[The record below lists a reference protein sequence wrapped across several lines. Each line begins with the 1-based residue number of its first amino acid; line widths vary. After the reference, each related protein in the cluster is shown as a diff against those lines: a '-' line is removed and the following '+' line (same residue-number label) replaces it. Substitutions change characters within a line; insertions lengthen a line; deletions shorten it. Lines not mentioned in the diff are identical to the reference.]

1 MKIKTIFW
9 IVAGIVMLQVLPLYA
24 SLFSE
29 AFKLELT
36 ADAFGPNMSEDALLM
51 FEFFAL
57 VVGLTGTGVVFAL
70 IGATSFKDEAV
81 LKRMSFLFFV
91 ILGLF
96 CIARSDL
103 LCKKGD
109 PTAPLPVV
117 LLGFV
122 FAHTIVIW
130 SKKRCS
136 IIL

>member
-9 IVAGIVMLQVLPLYA
+9 IVAAIVMLQVLPLYA

-70 IGATSFKDEAV
+70 IGATSFKEEAV
-81 LKRMSFLFFV
+81 LRRVSFLFFV
-91 ILGLF
+91 ILGFFALP
-96 CIARSDL
+96 DL
-103 LCKKGD
+103 ISYLKGD

-117 LLGFV
+117 LLGLSSLV
-122 FAHTIVIW
+122 LLLYAA
-130 SKKRCS
+130 KKGRA
-136 IIL
+136 

>member
-81 LKRMSFLFFV
+81 LRRMSFLFFV
-91 ILGLF
+91 ILGFFALP
-96 CIARSDL
+96 DL
-103 LCKKGD
+103 ISFLKGD

-117 LLGFV
+117 LLGLSSLVLLFYG
-122 FAHTIVIW
+122 T
-130 SKKRCS
+130 KKGKV
-136 IIL
+136 